1 MKETVTTEEIGACMS
16 ENGIRM
22 ARFDHVSE
30 KGDLVFVCDHRHF
43 AVPVDD
49 ALDHAIL
56 EAKQV
61 KEEEEGTPRPQA
73 AAPLPVSSIQA
84 AIRAGARPANVAQQF
99 AVNEALVRRFAAPV
113 ETEKKY
119 AIEQFLTMQAPKGS
133 AGHTNQDLIARVL
146 RQAGATMKNLIWEA
160 TRQGYE
166 PWKISGVIQ
175 IDKRIVNA
183 QWAWNMHDNT
193 VTCLNDAARTLLDQ
207 SNLAD
212 LLGDMASPAPPKQA
226 EPCRTDELKPLPA
239 QPETTGTGQGSF
251 QGEQTR
257 PEYDPAPIRT
267 SVGSTPMTAA
277 EAVSNR
283 PRSSQTPGSKD
294 PKPDDGDR
302 HSALTAWLYGK
313 PSAEKP
319 QPKETRQNLDDE
331 TRPSFH
337 RSAESQATETTADG
351 NQAKQAMPVQEPAR
365 QGFDMAASREQEAQT
380 QTLPRQD
387 PSNRKSEQP
396 MKQPQQRTKGG
407 QRKHSGRSAV
417 PSWDEIL
424 FGD

>member
-1 MKETVTTEEIGACMS
+1 MEETMTTEEIGACMS

-133 AGHTNQDLIARVL
+133 AGHTNQDLIAKVL
-146 RQAGATMKNLIWEA
+146 RQAGATMKDLTWEA

-212 LLGDMASPAPPKQA
+212 LLGDMASPTPARRT
-226 EPCRTDELKPLPA
+226 EPRRTEEPKPLPA
-239 QPETTGTGQGSF
+239 QPETAGPSQGSF
-251 QGEQTR
+251 QEEQTR
-257 PEYDPAPIRT
+257 PVHSPAPMRT

-277 EAVSNR
+277 EAVSKG
-283 PRSSQTPGSKD
+283 PQPSQTPGKNSR
-294 PKPDDGDR
+294 PDSGDR

-313 PSAEKP
+313 PSDEKP
-319 QPKETRQNLDDE
+319 QPKVTHQDLDDE
-331 TRPSFH
+331 TRPSLH
-337 RSAESQATETTADG
+337 RSAEPQAPEAASDG
-351 NQAKQAMPVQEPAR
+351 NQATQVMPAQEPAG
-365 QGFDMAASREQEAQT
+365 QGFSTADSQMQEAQT
-380 QTLPRQD
+380 QTLPQQD
-387 PSNRKSEQP
+387 LSGGESEQP
-396 MKQPQQRTKGG
+396 AEQPLQQTKGN

>member
-1 MKETVTTEEIGACMS
+1 MS

-30 KGDLVFVCDHRHF
+30 KGELVFVCDHRHF

-61 KEEEEGTPRPQA
+61 KEEEEGAPRPQA
-73 AAPLPVSSIQA
+73 ATPLPVSSIQA

-99 AVNEALVRRFAAPV
+99 AVNEAIVRRFAAPV

-133 AGHTNQDLIARVL
+133 AGHTNQDLIAKVL
-146 RQAGATMKNLIWEA
+146 RQAGASMKDLTWEA

-166 PWKISGVIQ
+166 PWMISGVIQ
-175 IDKRIVNA
+175 LDKVIINA
-183 QWAWNMHDNT
+183 QWSWNMHDNT

-207 SNLAD
+207 SSLTA
-212 LLGDMASPAPPKQA
+212 LLGDMSSPVDTQQA
-226 EPCRTDELKPLPA
+226 GPEQVPETEPIQP
-239 QPETTGTGQGSF
+239 QPEMTEPLQNSF
-251 QGEQTR
+251 EAEQAL
-257 PEYDPAPIRT
+257 PIHNAAPIENPVPVSDPVT
-267 SVGSTPMTAA
+267 STPMTAA
-277 EAVSNR
+277 EAVDKGPLPTETRESE
-283 PRSSQTPGSKD
+283 
-294 PKPDDGDR
+294 PKAGNDDR
-302 HSALTAWLYGK
+302 HSALTAWLYGNPSKEKTK
-313 PSAEKP
+313 PRETSSLENNP
-319 QPKETRQNLDDE
+319 QGLDDE
-331 TRPSFH
+331 TMLSPAQPAV
-337 RSAESQATETTADG
+337 SA
-351 NQAKQAMPVQEPAR
+351 PLQEPL
-365 QGFDMAASREQEAQT
+365 DDDAATRIMPSQEPSTPQFVEVDTPQQVEET
-380 QTLPRQD
+380 QVLPRQNQVHQV
-387 PSNRKSEQP
+387 PREPEAQP
-396 MKQPQQRTKGG
+396 NQQARVS